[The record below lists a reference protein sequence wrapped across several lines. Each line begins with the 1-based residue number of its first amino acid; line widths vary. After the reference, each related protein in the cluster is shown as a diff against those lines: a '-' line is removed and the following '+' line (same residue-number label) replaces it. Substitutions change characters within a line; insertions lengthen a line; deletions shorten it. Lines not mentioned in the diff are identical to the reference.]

1 MKRQC
6 LLAVLSFLLLP
17 VQALADIRLPGGANY
32 QILGRGIT
40 WAAGVN
46 QNWILDVVS
55 PSSGMCL
62 NVRNRDTSSHSY
74 TITPVITSD
83 LSVTTFTG
91 NTGAWTSTT
100 IAPTGVNTT
109 LASST
114 DNFFINTAGAAHVVI
129 SISGGSGTGTAD
141 ITIAQTPNQCGSGG
155 IGSLFQ
161 AVSCDR
167 SFITTPVGTGNI
179 AVSIVPPAGQFVR
192 VCAIT
197 ITSAATGGNV
207 QFENGSSG
215 TCTTPNTVLWGYVFN
230 SNTAPST
237 GSGIGQLFRTSVAAQ
252 PLCAVVAGTLT
263 SLFIDVSYTVF

>member
-6 LLAVLSFLLLP
+6 LLAALSFLLLP

-55 PSSGMCL
+55 PSSGMCV

-109 LASST
+109 LASAT
-114 DNFFINTAGAAHVVI
+114 DNFFVNTAGAAHVVI

-161 AVSCDR
+161 AVSCNQ
-167 SFITTPVGTGNI
+167 SATQTVS
-179 AVSIVPPAGQFVR
+179 AVSNVAMSTVPPAGQFVH
-192 VCAIT
+192 VCAVAV
-197 ITSAATGGNV
+197 SANGTTAVVAFATGTA
-207 QFENGSSG
+207 G
-215 TCTTPNTVLWGYVFN
+215 TCVATGASRWGVIVN
-230 SNTAPST
+230 SNVAPGT
-237 GSGIGQLFRTSVAAQ
+237 GSGIGQIFATNTAAQ
-252 PLCAVVAGTLT
+252 ALCAVVTGTFT
-263 SLFIDVSYTVF
+263 TIIIDVSYTVF